1 MKPAAAG
8 SAEEPDMNLLELGKQ
23 LASAS
28 AIAVMAAMAAGAQTT
43 DGGIYVALP
52 NNVLTPTEASSGYQL
67 LWNGKD
73 WTGWKSFNTSQPGSN
88 FVIIGM
94 AGQENGAK
102 KSLSADSNVME
113 VVAAGE
119 SIWTT
124 DTSFQDFDYM
134 VEFQTTADEQQN
146 GGILYRYSEKANHNN
161 NGSAP
166 EYQVCNSKWTS
177 EWKVPV
183 ETAGSLYEL
192 MPLQNSR
199 LNSDK
204 SPNWMMTAGKWNQAR
219 VICYKGR
226 IAHYGNGLKL
236 IEDNMTSA
244 DFKKRFDASKYNVY
258 PYFATIHPG
267 SFFLQDHGQANV
279 KYRNIRVKK
288 LTQSPWGPASPYVKT
303 RTASDTT
310 LIDTLTFANPLF
322 PTVTGLRSLPDFGI
336 APKIRFQ
343 SGRAG
348 ISVLMA
354 STEGYTLKLVDMRG
368 AALPLHAQR
377 SADRLFVPSGSIPGV
392 GVLSVWKNGNRVDD
406 LVLGN
411 R

>member
-1 MKPAAAG
+1 MKTRG
-8 SAEEPDMNLLELGKQ
+8 LGKTMVSALV
-23 LASAS
+23 LA
-28 AIAVMAAMAAGAQTT
+28 VAMAGAQTT
-43 DGGIYVALP
+43 DGGIYVTLP
-52 NNVLTPTEASSGYQL
+52 NNVLTSTEAANGYQL

-88 FVIIGM
+88 FAIVGM

-113 VVAAGE
+113 VVGSGE

-124 DTSFQDFDYM
+124 DTTFQDFDYM

-177 EWKVPV
+177 EWKVPLQ
-183 ETAGSLYEL
+183 TAGSYYEM
-192 MPLQNSR
+192 MPLANSR
-199 LNSDK
+199 LNADK

-236 IEDNMTSA
+236 IEDNMTTA
-244 DFKKRFDASKYNVY
+244 DWKSRYDKSKYSSY

-267 SFFLQDHGQANV
+267 SFFLQDHGQTHV
-279 KYRNIRVKK
+279 KYRDVRVKK
-288 LTQSPWGPASPYVKT
+288 LTQSPWGPTSPYVKA
-303 RTASDTT
+303 RTDSDTT
-310 LIDTLTFANPLF
+310 LVDTLTFATVLF
-322 PTVTGLRSLPDFGI
+322 PITTEARSLPEFGI
-336 APKIRFQ
+336 VPEVRFALD
-343 SGRAG
+343 RDG

-354 STEGYTLKLVDMRG
+354 SSQGYDLKLNDMRG
-368 AALPLHAQR
+368 AALPLHLQR
-377 SADRLFVPSGSIPGV
+377 SADRLFVPASAVPGS
-392 GVLSVWKNGNRVDD
+392 GVLSVWKNGNRVRD